1 MPKTVLRTVVV
12 MKRIPQPFGRKVW
25 GYRSSDEEIQG
36 SVWHFPFPSV
46 EESKTTAGRTR
57 HRNRYIDGNKPSRP
71 LRIAA
76 KSAVEESGSFL
87 EQDSTTVPK
96 SAYLRFCP
104 KPCYAAC
111 AAKNLPKP
119 FGNFAFLVVW
129 VVKGA
134 ACLFQTTTPEYHA
147 QKGVIPIAKRYN
159 TPHRSHVVK
168 TRMTEEE
175 YADFTGRLEHYDISQ
190 AEFIRQAI
198 TRATI
203 RPVVT
208 ISPVNDELLAAVGKL
223 TAEYGKIGG
232 NLNQIARAL
241 NEYGTPYNA
250 LSGEVRAAI
259 ADLAALKFEVLRKVG
274 EAVGNIQ
281 TYQL

>member
-104 KPCYAAC
+104 CGKSCWGVPSPNPAMRLVPLEKPSKYFSDFS
-111 AAKNLPKP
+111 KTVPLYT
-119 FGNFAFLVVW
+119 
-129 VVKGA
+129 
-134 ACLFQTTTPEYHA
+134 LFFSY
-147 QKGVIPIAKRYN
+147 
-159 TPHRSHVVK
+159 
-168 TRMTEEE
+168 
-175 YADFTGRLEHYDISQ
+175 
-190 AEFIRQAI
+190 
-198 TRATI
+198 
-203 RPVVT
+203 
-208 ISPVNDELLAAVGKL
+208 
-223 TAEYGKIGG
+223 
-232 NLNQIARAL
+232 
-241 NEYGTPYNA
+241 
-250 LSGEVRAAI
+250 
-259 ADLAALKFEVLRKVG
+259 
-274 EAVGNIQ
+274 
-281 TYQL
+281 